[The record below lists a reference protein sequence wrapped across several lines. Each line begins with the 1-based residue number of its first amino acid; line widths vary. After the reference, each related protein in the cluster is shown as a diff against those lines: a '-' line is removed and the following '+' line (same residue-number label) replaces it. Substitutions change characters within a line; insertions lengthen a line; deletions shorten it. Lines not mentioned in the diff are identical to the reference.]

1 LSHNITNQ
9 NLISFKI
16 KNFELFSRTLD
27 KLKNLRGTVDLL
39 PDQLIKWQN
48 VEKILFDLLSR
59 ASIKEIRTPILEM
72 TELFIRG
79 IGEGTDVVSKEM
91 YTFLDRGKR
100 SCTLR
105 PEGTA
110 SVVRAL
116 IQNGISSNPLQKLWY
131 MGPMF
136 RYERPQAGRQR
147 QFHQL
152 GVEFIGYE
160 SVRSDIEII
169 ALAWDIL
176 GALGIKELNLEINT
190 LGDLNDRLNFQKS
203 FVEWLEINKNSLDLD
218 SQNRINKNPLRILD
232 TKNAHTK
239 KILENSPKLINF
251 LSENSLTRYI
261 ELKNQLE
268 ALKIPY
274 VENFNLVRG
283 LDYYT
288 HTAFEITSGAL
299 GSQATVCG
307 GGRYDNLIKQMGGND
322 TPAIGFAIG
331 LERLI
336 LLAGKELEVARKTDI
351 YIVNQGLRAELLAME
366 LSRKLRNFD
375 LLVEL
380 DLSGASLSK
389 QFKKANK
396 LNSKGIIIVGDDEAA
411 KEEFIIRL
419 FDKQIPENRE
429 EVISFD
435 NDIQLKKW
443 LTNNLF
449 LK

>member
-1 LSHNITNQ
+1 MN
-9 NLISFKI
+9 
-16 KNFELFSRTLD
+16 NF
-27 KLKNLRGTVDLL
+27 KNLRGTVDLL
-39 PDQLIKWQN
+39 PDHLTKWQN
-48 VEKILFDLLSR
+48 VEEIVLKQLLR

-91 YTFLDRGKR
+91 YTFLDRGER

-110 SVVRAL
+110 SVARAL

-152 GVEFIGYE
+152 GVEYIGYE
-160 SVRSDIEII
+160 SVRSDVEII

-176 GALGIKELNLEINT
+176 GKLGINELNLEINT
-190 LGDLNDRLNFQKS
+190 LGDRNDRLNFQKS
-203 FVEWLEINKNSLDLD
+203 FLKWLKINKDYLDLD

-232 TKNAHTK
+232 SKNIQTK
-239 KILENSPKLINF
+239 KALENAPRLFNF
-251 LSENSLTRYI
+251 LSDKSHERYLD
-261 ELKNQLE
+261 LKKQLD
-268 ALKIPY
+268 LLQIPY
-274 VENFNLVRG
+274 EENFNLVRG

-307 GGRYDNLIKQMGGND
+307 GGRYDDLIKQMGGPN

-336 LLAGKELEVARKTDI
+336 LLAGKDLEVPRNTDI
-351 YIVNQGLRAELLAME
+351 YIINKGLIAESLAIN
-366 LSRKLRNFD
+366 LSRKLRNYD

-380 DLSGASLSK
+380 DLSGASFSK

-396 LNSKGIIIVGDDEAA
+396 LKAKSIIVIGDDEAA
-411 KEEFIIRL
+411 NKQFIIRL
-419 FDKQIPENRE
+419 FDKETFENKE
-429 EVISFD
+429 EVISFE
-435 NDIQLKKW
+435 NNTNLEKW
-443 LTNNLF
+443 LNNNLL

>member
-1 LSHNITNQ
+1 MSHNITNQ

-27 KLKNLRGTVDLL
+27 NLKNLRGTVDLL

-239 KILENSPKLINF
+239 KILENSPKLFNF
-251 LSENSLTRYI
+251 LSEKSLTRYI

-380 DLSGASLSK
+380 DLSGASFSK
-389 QFKKANK
+389 QFRKANK

>member
-1 LSHNITNQ
+1 LNN
-9 NLISFKI
+9 
-16 KNFELFSRTLD
+16 
-27 KLKNLRGTVDLL
+27 LKNLRGTVDLL

-48 VEKILFDLLSR
+48 VEKIVLQQLAR
-59 ASIKEIRTPILEM
+59 ASINEIRTPILEM

-91 YTFLDRGKR
+91 YTFIDRGDR

-110 SVVRAL
+110 SVARAL
-116 IQNGISSNPLQKLWY
+116 IQNRILSNHPLQKLWY

-152 GVEFIGYE
+152 GVEFIGHD
-160 SVRSDIEII
+160 SVRSDVEII

-176 GALGIKELNLEINT
+176 GKLGIKELNLEINT
-190 LGDLNDRLNFQKS
+190 LGDTNDRSNFQKS
-203 FVEWLEINKNSLDLD
+203 FLKWLETNKNSLDLD
-218 SQNRINKNPLRILD
+218 SQNRITKNPLRILD
-232 TKNAHTK
+232 SKNVQTK
-239 KILENSPKLINF
+239 KVLEDAPRLFNF
-251 LSENSLTRYI
+251 LSEKSRNRYLD
-261 ELKNQLE
+261 LKRQLE
-268 ALKIPY
+268 VLKIPY

-288 HTAFEITSGAL
+288 HSAFEITSGSL

-307 GGRYDNLIKQMGGND
+307 GGRYDDLIKQMGGPS

-336 LLAGKELEVARKTDI
+336 LLAGKELEIPRNTDI
-351 YIVNQGLRAELLAME
+351 YIINQGSIAETLAMD
-366 LSRKLRNFD
+366 LSRKLRNYD
-375 LLVEL
+375 LLIEL
-380 DLSGASLSK
+380 DLSGSSFSK

-396 LNSKGIIIVGDDEAA
+396 LKSKSIIVIGDDEAT
-411 KEEFIIRL
+411 KREFIIRL
-419 FDKQIPENRE
+419 FDQSGNGNKE
-429 EVISFD
+429 EVISLE
-435 NDIQLKKW
+435 NDFELEKW
-443 LTNNLF
+443 INNNL
-449 LK
+449 LAK

>member
-1 LSHNITNQ
+1 LNN
-9 NLISFKI
+9 
-16 KNFELFSRTLD
+16 
-27 KLKNLRGTVDLL
+27 LKNLRGTVDLL

-48 VEKILFDLLSR
+48 VEKILLEQLSR

-91 YTFLDRGKR
+91 YTFLDRGER

-110 SVVRAL
+110 SVARAL

-152 GVEFIGYE
+152 GVEFIGHH
-160 SVRSDIEII
+160 SVRSDVEII
-169 ALAWDIL
+169 ALAWDVL
-176 GALGIKELNLEINT
+176 GKLGIKELNLEINT
-190 LGDLNDRLNFQKS
+190 LGDTNDRSNFLKS
-203 FVEWLEINKNSLDLD
+203 FLKWLETNKNSLDLD
-218 SQNRINKNPLRILD
+218 SQNRITKNPLRILD
-232 TKNAHTK
+232 TKNIQTK
-239 KILENSPKLINF
+239 KVLENAPRLFDF
-251 LSENSLTRYI
+251 LSEKSHNRYLD
-261 ELKNQLE
+261 LKRQLE
-268 ALKIPY
+268 VLKIPY

-307 GGRYDNLIKQMGGND
+307 GGRYDGLIKQMGGPN

-336 LLAGKELEVARKTDI
+336 LLAGKELEIPRNTDI
-351 YIVNQGLRAELLAME
+351 YIINQGLVAESLAMD
-366 LSRKLRNFD
+366 LSRKLRNYD

-380 DLSGASLSK
+380 DLSGASFSK
-389 QFKKANK
+389 QFKKAN
-396 LNSKGIIIVGDDEAA
+396 
-411 KEEFIIRL
+411 
-419 FDKQIPENRE
+419 
-429 EVISFD
+429 
-435 NDIQLKKW
+435 
-443 LTNNLF
+443 
-449 LK
+449 

>member
-1 LSHNITNQ
+1 MNN
-9 NLISFKI
+9 
-16 KNFELFSRTLD
+16 
-27 KLKNLRGTVDLL
+27 LKNLRGTVDLL
-39 PDQLIKWQN
+39 PDELIKWQN
-48 VEKILFDLLSR
+48 VEKILLEQLSR
-59 ASIKEIRTPILEM
+59 SSIKEIRTPILEM

-79 IGEGTDVVSKEM
+79 IGEETDVVSKEM
-91 YTFLDRGKR
+91 YTFLDRGER

-110 SVVRAL
+110 SVARAL

-176 GALGIKELNLEINT
+176 RRLGIKELNLEINT
-190 LGDLNDRLNFQKS
+190 LGDINDRLNFQNS
-203 FVEWLEINKNSLDLD
+203 FLKWLEINKNSLDFD
-218 SQNRINKNPLRILD
+218 SQKRIDKNPLRILD
-232 TKNAHTK
+232 SKNVQTK
-239 KILENSPKLINF
+239 KLLENAPRLFDF
-251 LSENSLTRYI
+251 LSEESHKRYS
-261 ELKNQLE
+261 ELKKYLE
-268 ALKIPY
+268 DLKIPY
-274 VENFNLVRG
+274 IENYNLVRG

-307 GGRYDNLIKQMGGND
+307 GGRYNDLIKQMGGPK

-336 LLAGKELEVARKTDI
+336 LLAGKELEVPRNTDI
-351 YIVNQGLRAELLAME
+351 YIVNQGIIAESLAID
-366 LSRKLRNFD
+366 LSRKLRNYD

-380 DLSGASLSK
+380 DLSGASFSK

-396 LNSKGIIIVGDDEAA
+396 LNSKSIIVIGDDEAA
-411 KEEFIIRL
+411 NKKFIIRL
-419 FDKQIPENRE
+419 FDKSNNGNKE
-429 EVISFD
+429 EIISFD
-435 NDIQLKKW
+435 NDIKLENWINKNLLLK
-443 LTNNLF
+443 
-449 LK
+449 

>member
-1 LSHNITNQ
+1 MNN
-9 NLISFKI
+9 
-16 KNFELFSRTLD
+16 
-27 KLKNLRGTVDLL
+27 LKNLRGTVDLL

-48 VEKILFDLLSR
+48 VEKIILEQLSR

-91 YTFLDRGKR
+91 YTFLDRGER

-110 SVVRAL
+110 SVARAL
-116 IQNGISSNPLQKLWY
+116 IQSGISSNPLQKLWY

-152 GVEFIGYE
+152 GVEFIGYD
-160 SVRSDIEII
+160 SVRTDVEII

-176 GALGIKELNLEINT
+176 GKLGIKALNLEINS
-190 LGDLNDRLNFQKS
+190 LGDVKDRLNFQKS
-203 FVEWLEINKNSLDLD
+203 FLNWLEINKSLLDLD
-218 SQNRINKNPLRILD
+218 SQKRINKNPLRILD
-232 TKNAHTK
+232 SKNTQTK
-239 KILENSPKLINF
+239 KILESAPKLFNF
-251 LSENSLTRYI
+251 LSEKSLERYL
-261 ELKNQLE
+261 EFKDQLKV
-268 ALKIPY
+268 LKIPF

-288 HTAFEITSGAL
+288 HTAFEITSGSL

-307 GGRYDNLIKQMGGND
+307 GGRYDNLIKQMGGED

-336 LLAGKELEVARKTDI
+336 LLAGKEFEVDRRTDI
-351 YIVNQGLRAELLAME
+351 YIVNQGLLAESLALD
-366 LSRKLRNFD
+366 LSRKLRNYD
-375 LLVEL
+375 LIVEL
-380 DLSGASLSK
+380 DLSGSSFSK

-396 LNSKGIIIVGDDEAA
+396 LNSKSIVVIGDQEAA
-411 KEEFIIRL
+411 RKEFVIRL
-419 FDKQIPENRE
+419 FDKESSENKK
-429 EVISFD
+429 EVIPFD
-435 NDIQLKKW
+435 SDIKLEQW
-443 LTNNLF
+443 LNNNL
-449 LK
+449 LSN